1 MAKSG
6 KPDEFE
12 MISRYFAPLAAADPG
27 ALGLADDAAL
37 LTPEP
42 GRRLVITTDSLVA
55 GVHFPVEEDP
65 ALVAAKLIGVNLSD
79 LAAMGATPW
88 AYTLSVAWPKDLDA
102 GWVELFAAGLAR
114 EQETYGIHLVGGD
127 TVATPGPL
135 TLCLTA
141 LGSAEEGRE
150 LRRSGAQAGDDVYV
164 SGTIGDAALGLKV
177 LKGSLGGLPKTHSE
191 ALLARYRRPLAR
203 VRLGQG
209 LAGLAHGCIDI
220 SDGLVADLGHVVRA
234 SGCDATIDADRVP
247 FSDAARAAIAIE
259 PALMETAIT
268 GGDDYELLF
277 TAPPSAAVAIG
288 ELAAELDLPLT
299 AIGRIAPREGEDGKV
314 GVVDGKGRELSLK
327 TGGYRHF

>member
-12 MISRYFAPLAAADPG
+12 LISCYFAPLAAADPG

-37 LTPEP
+37 LSPEP
-42 GRRLVITTDSLVA
+42 GRRLVVTTDSLVA
-55 GVHFPVEEDP
+55 GVHFPAEEDP
-65 ALVAAKLIGVNLSD
+65 ALVAAKLVGVNLSD

-177 LKGSLGGLPKTHSE
+177 LKGGLGGLLPIHSE

-220 SDGLVADLGHVVRA
+220 SDGLVADMGHVARA

-277 TAPPSAAVAIG
+277 IAPPSAAAAIG

-299 AIGRIAPREGEDGKV
+299 VIGRIAAREGEGGKV
-314 GVVDGKGRELSLK
+314 GVVDGNGRELSLE

>member
-12 MISRYFAPLAAADPG
+12 MISRYFAPLAASDPG

>member
-1 MAKSG
+1 
-6 KPDEFE
+6 

-150 LRRSGAQAGDDVYV
+150 LRRSGAQADDDVYV

>member
-1 MAKSG
+1 VAKSG

-37 LTPEP
+37 LVPEP
-42 GRRLVITTDSLVA
+42 GRRLVLTTDSLVA

-88 AYTLSVAWPKDLDA
+88 VYTLSVSWPKDFEA
-102 GWVELFAAGLAR
+102 GWVELFTDGLGR

-127 TVATPGPL
+127 TVATSGPL

-164 SGTIGDAALGLKV
+164 SGTIGDAALGF
-177 LKGSLGGLPKTHSE
+177 
-191 ALLARYRRPLAR
+191 
-203 VRLGQG
+203 LGQG
-209 LAGLAHGCIDI
+209 DFQLPRTVGDGNLTVHEFEFVMTERADEQAHK
-220 SDGLVADLGHVVRA
+220 
-234 SGCDATIDADRVP
+234 
-247 FSDAARAAIAIE
+247 IA
-259 PALMETAIT
+259 MR
-268 GGDDYELLF
+268 D
-277 TAPPSAAVAIG
+277 
-288 ELAAELDLPLT
+288 
-299 AIGRIAPREGEDGKV
+299 
-314 GVVDGKGRELSLK
+314 
-327 TGGYRHF
+327 RHFFFE